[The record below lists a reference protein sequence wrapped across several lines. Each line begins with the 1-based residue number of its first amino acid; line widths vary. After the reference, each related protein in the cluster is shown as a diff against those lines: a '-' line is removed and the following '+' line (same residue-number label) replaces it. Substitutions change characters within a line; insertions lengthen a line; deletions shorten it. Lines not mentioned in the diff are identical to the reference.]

1 MVWVVT
7 SLAFLSTQDCAQ
19 RINSLPAVILPSVWV
34 CELMYSATIVGSG
47 VVGLV
52 GRSKRI

>member
-1 MVWVVT
+1 VGCH
-7 SLAFLSTQDCAQ
+7 LARLSLSTQDCAQ

-47 VVGLV
+47 RLGW
-52 GRSKRI
+52 

>member
-1 MVWVVT
+1 VVWVVT

-47 VVGLV
+47 RLGW
-52 GRSKRI
+52 